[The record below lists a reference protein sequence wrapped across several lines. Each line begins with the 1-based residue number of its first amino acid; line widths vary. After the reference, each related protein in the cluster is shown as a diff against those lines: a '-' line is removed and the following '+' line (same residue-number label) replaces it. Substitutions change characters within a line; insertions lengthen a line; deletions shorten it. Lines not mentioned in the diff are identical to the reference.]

1 MKSVLIY
8 ILTFPIFAFLISCN
22 NVEKIEGLKPN
33 EILVVTLEVLD
44 NVEINEITLTS
55 TSGTDKIN
63 GDQIENKKRIKLKT
77 PQNGE
82 GTFKICVYTKI
93 DTLCSQD
100 SYIEG
105 GYRPKLR
112 LKDSKFETLKWF

>member
-1 MKSVLIY
+1 MNKTLIF
-8 ILTFPIFAFLISCN
+8 ILTVPIFALLTSCN
-22 NVEKIEGLKPN
+22 NDEKIEGLKPN

-44 NVEINEITLTS
+44 NIEINEITLTS
-55 TSGTDKIN
+55 TGGTDKIN

-77 PQNGE
+77 PQSGE
-82 GTFKICVYTKI
+82 GTFKICVYAKT

-112 LKDSKFETLKWF
+112 LKNNKFETLEWF